1 MEYCEVTF
9 KYKIKNKNIKL
20 YFFSLQGGSL
30 DSKIKAKKID
40 KNTYN
45 NEMIEK
51 WSKQLIQGLNF
62 LHNNSI
68 MHRDIKPELVFN
80 FIN

>member
-1 MEYCEVTF
+1 
-9 KYKIKNKNIKL
+9 
-20 YFFSLQGGSL
+20 
-30 DSKIKAKKID
+30 
-40 KNTYN
+40 
-45 NEMIEK
+45 MIEK